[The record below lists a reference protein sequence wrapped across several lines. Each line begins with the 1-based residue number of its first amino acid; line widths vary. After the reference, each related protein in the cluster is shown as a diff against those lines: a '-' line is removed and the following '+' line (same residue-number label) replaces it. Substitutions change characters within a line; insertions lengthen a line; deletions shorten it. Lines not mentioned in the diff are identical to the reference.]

1 MSISQ
6 NFPILAP
13 TLTHDFVK
21 TKRMDPRITFTRSSS
36 ATYFNSSGVLTTAAN
51 NEPRFDH
58 DPATLSSRGFLPE
71 EQRTNSIRNN
81 TMVGAVAGTP
91 GTIPTNWGSPGAGS
105 GLTQQV
111 VGTGT
116 ENGITYLDL
125 KVSGTPSSSGVFDIT
140 IESATQVAASN
151 GQSWTHSSYV
161 KLAAG
166 AATNA
171 VFSVLVLGR
180 DSGGALVAGQVGQT
194 VFVPTTAGLT
204 TQRPVATFA
213 MSSASVAYAQP
224 RIRIEY
230 TSGNAIDITLRIG
243 LPQLEQG
250 KFVTSVIRT
259 TGAAV
264 TRSQDFADMTG
275 ANFNSWFNPNEFT
288 IVVQARRN
296 YSGNF
301 LTYPNL
307 YRITDAIG
315 FGSSNNSV
323 AMYGA
328 EASTQLTNFSV
339 LSANTNQTDFVFRTI
354 SDTSTFKA
362 IQGLR
367 ANNST
372 FGVNGSLTTT
382 DTSVVMPI
390 GLNRMIIGY
399 DGGGSPWNG
408 YVERISYY
416 PVLVTNAQ
424 LQALTL

>member
-6 NFPILAP
+6 NFPNLVP

-36 ATYFNSSGVLTTAAN
+36 ATYFNSLGVLTTAAN

-58 DPATLSSRGFLPE
+58 DPTTLSSRGFLPE
-71 EQRTNSIRNN
+71 QQRTNSIRNN

-91 GTIPTNWGSPGAGS
+91 GTLPTNWNVGSAA
-105 GLTQQV
+105 GLTTNVIAIGIENGVNYVDLQI
-111 VGTGT
+111 VGTPT
-116 ENGITYLDL
+116 ATAYTLFFDATSQIAALNAQTW
-125 KVSGTPSSSGVFDIT
+125 SSSLWCKIV
-140 IESATQVAASN
+140 
-151 GQSWTHSSYV
+151 
-161 KLAAG
+161 AG
-166 AATNA
+166 ATTNITSINNN
-171 VFSVLVLGR
+171 VTYR
-180 DSGGALVAGQVGQT
+180 DSGGTSVQSARTAMSLTSMFTRFSQAGT
-194 VFVPTTAGLT
+194 ATNASTAFVQAGLWLT
-204 TQRPVATFA
+204 ITVGA
-213 MSSASVAYAQP
+213 
-224 RIRIEY
+224 
-230 TSGNAIDITLRIG
+230 AINITLRIG

-250 KFVTSVIRT
+250 AFATSVIRT
-259 TGAAV
+259 TGSAA

-275 ANFNSWFNPNEFT
+275 TNFSSWFNPNEFT

-315 FGSSNNSV
+315 FGSSNNVV
-323 AMYGA
+323 AMYGG
-328 EASTQLTNFSV
+328 EASTQFTNFSV
-339 LSANTNQTDFVFRTI
+339 LSANTNQTDYVFRTI

-362 IQGLR
+362 VQGLR

-390 GLNRMIIGY
+390 GLNRMTIGY
-399 DGGGSPWNG
+399 DGGGSPWHG

-416 PVLVTNAQ
+416 PVSLTNAQ